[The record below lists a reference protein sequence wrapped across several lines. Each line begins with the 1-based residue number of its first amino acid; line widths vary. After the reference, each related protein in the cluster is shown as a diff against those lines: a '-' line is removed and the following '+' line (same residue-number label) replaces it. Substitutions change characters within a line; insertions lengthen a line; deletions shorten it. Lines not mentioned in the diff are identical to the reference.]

1 MDKKYFDVLMESLED
16 AAAFSKGDASRAR
29 VVKFAPPPH
38 NASLPRSLGVQKCK
52 VYPAHVIKKTNRA
65 YSIVASSSKRKKRLS
80 K

>member
-29 VVKFAPPPH
+29 VVKFAPPH
-38 NASLPRSLGVQKCK
+38 KASLPRSLGVQKCK